1 MNRKIAKRSSLVNVF
16 AVFSFALAMLA
27 GSDFFSYF
35 SAIFIA
41 FSFVP
46 MISSFCFFATSDVK
60 LAGFVSV
67 GFAIVYATLILLV
80 YYAQI
85 TTVHAGGLSHEALAL
100 LDFQQFGL
108 FFNYD
113 MLGYS
118 LMSLATFFAGLT
130 LTVQSKVDKWLKVM
144 LLVHGIFF
152 VSCFF
157 MPMFGLFKPDMAGG
171 DWIGIAVL
179 LVWSLYFIP
188 IGVLSF
194 KHFSRI

>member
-1 MNRKIAKRSSLVNVF
+1 MNRKIAKLSSLVNVF
-16 AVFSFALAMLA
+16 AVFSFALAMLT

-46 MISSFCFFATSDVK
+46 MISSFCFFAKSEVK
-60 LAGFVSV
+60 LAGYVSV
-67 GFAIVYATLILLV
+67 GFAIMYAALILLV

-85 TTVHAGGLSHEALAL
+85 TTVHAGGLSQEALIL

-113 MLGYS
+113 MLGYG

-130 LTVQSKVDKWLKVM
+130 LDVQSKVDKWLKVM

-152 VSCFF
+152 ISCFF